1 MPPPRRFAIVEYGP
15 PTAVIADMAAATR
28 RPIGELREL
37 VLQRGERAAATLG
50 LSDSPITLTGSAVR
64 AEGIAGI
71 LRIDRG
77 VEIEI
82 APKFLGEGDGHI
94 GWAED
99 FFFLAMLS
107 RHGYLLAKE
116 GISSARGTSDLM
128 TLLANALIGMYWQ
141 LHRRPLKAYR
151 NIHERSFFLDG
162 EVDPFDLRLPS
173 ADGFAQTSFQFTRS
187 NPTNALIKLAAEILA
202 KQVRSHQLQE
212 QLTRLASHLGPQP
225 QPSRREIDAWRL
237 PPRVRAWQPLLDLS
251 IDIISGIG
259 AGLRPG
265 DRRGPGFIV
274 NTWRVW
280 QDLLS
285 IAARIH
291 FGGAHALPEKP
302 RVLGSRDN
310 LLSGKT
316 RDLVVRPDLRIQ
328 QRDTPLFLV
337 DAKYKGRAGRS
348 GFRVSEADVYESMA
362 FSRASDDCP
371 VVLAYP
377 RTADKV
383 PRQLGCLSVLER
395 IEVGATRIVA
405 VDVEVRGISS
415 KGGLPRFCEQFGAG
429 LAAVLAV
436 V

>member
-1 MPPPRRFAIVEYGP
+1 MK
-15 PTAVIADMAAATR
+15 
-28 RPIGELREL
+28 
-37 VLQRGERAAATLG
+37 RGERVATTLG
-50 LSDSPITLTGSAVR
+50 LSESPLALTGGAIR
-64 AEGIAGI
+64 AEGVAGLI
-71 LRIDRG
+71 RIDRG
-77 VEIEI
+77 LELEIS
-82 APKFLGEGDGHI
+82 PKFLGTGEQHV

-116 GISSARGTSDLM
+116 SISSARGTSDLM

-151 NIHERSFFLDG
+151 NVHDRSFFLDG

-173 ADGFAQTSFQFTRS
+173 ADGFAQTSLEFTRS
-187 NPTNALIKLAAEILA
+187 NPMNALIRGAAETLA
-202 KQVRSHQLQE
+202 GQVQNYQLQE
-212 QLTRLASHLGPQP
+212 RLSRLASHLGPQP
-225 QPSRREIDAWRL
+225 APSRREIDAWRL
-237 PPRVRAWQPLLDLS
+237 PPRLRAWQPLLDLS
-251 IDIISGIG
+251 IDVIGGVG

-265 DRRGPGFIV
+265 ERRGPGFIV

-285 IAARIH
+285 ISTRIH
-291 FGGAHALPEKP
+291 FGGAHAVPEEK
-302 RVLGSRDN
+302 RVLGSRNN
-310 LLSGKT
+310 LFSGES

-328 QRDTPLFLV
+328 QRDAPHFLV

-348 GFRVSEADVYESMA
+348 EFRISESDVYESLA

-377 RTADKV
+377 RTSDKV
-383 PRQLGCLSVLER
+383 LAQVGSLSMLER
-395 IEVGATRIVA
+395 IEIGATRITA

-415 KGGLPRFCEQFGAG
+415 KGGLPRFCERLGAG
-429 LAAVLAV
+429 LISVLAV
-436 V
+436 A